1 MNEQKITALD
11 ALGTMDR
18 TPEDRPEPDHPIYV
32 RTVDRYVPIARV
44 VRKPDM
50 DMTVRFFDREDVDLK
65 SDEIVAINAPGCGTT
80 CIRRK
85 HIVKQADAIEELF
98 DEYVLESK
106 DHTYQSLLV
115 KSDRSDKRSFAE
127 SFTEDVKDGW
137 RSYCSTYLQ
146 SGYEIYGAVVV
157 RGEHD
162 EPILKPAAKMKEE
175 GEWELL

>member
-1 MNEQKITALD
+1 MKYARTID
-11 ALGTMDR
+11 DR
-18 TPEDRPEPDHPIYV
+18 IPIV
-32 RTVDRYVPIARV
+32 RIIK
-44 VRKPDM
+44 KPDV
-50 DMTVRFFDREDVDLK
+50 DTVVRFFDREDIGFK
-65 SDEIVAINAPGCGTT
+65 SDEIVAVDAPGFGTT
-80 CIRRK
+80 CIRKK

-146 SGYEIYGAVVV
+146 SGYEIYGAVIV

-162 EPILKPAAKMKEE
+162 EPILKPAAKMTEE